1 MKYLTKIKSPADV
14 RDLAQD
20 ELLELAAEL
29 RQAIIAAVSKTG
41 GHLASSLGVVEL
53 TVALHK
59 VFATP
64 DDKIVWD
71 VSHQTYGHKIL
82 TGRADQIDTLRQY
95 HGLSG
100 FAKRSESEYDTFG
113 AGHASTSIS
122 AALGFAVARDL
133 KGEDHKVVAVIGD
146 GALTGGLAFEGLN
159 NAGSLKKDLLVV
171 LNDNTWSISK
181 NVGALS
187 KYLTSIM
194 ADEKFNK
201 LRREVWE
208 LTGRFK
214 RRDAIR
220 EAVKKVENS
229 VKNFLVPGMLFEKLG
244 FRYFGPIDG
253 HDLPLLIKTLQDVRN
268 LHGPIMLHVATV
280 KGKGFAPSEDDALT
294 YHGIGK
300 FNKVTGKM
308 DPGTPGLPSYTK
320 VFGSTMVEL
329 AEKDDQVVAIT
340 AAMCPG
346 TGLNAFAD
354 KYPDRFFDVGIAEG
368 HAGTFAAG
376 LAAEGIK
383 PFFAVYS
390 TFAQRAYDQMIHDM
404 ALQKLP
410 VVLAMDRGGL
420 VGADGPTHHGVFDLA
435 YLSTVPD
442 VTVAAPKDGNEFRA
456 MLHQSCDEPRPGVT
470 AIRYPRDS
478 VPTPITEEIP
488 RIEWGTWEWLT
499 EPAEAVCLA
508 VGTMTVEALR
518 AVELL
523 KANGIGL
530 AVINARFVKPMDA
543 LFLEQIRRKASII
556 VTAEEGALRGGFGQ
570 AVADY
575 LLGQRYDGFFKSLGI
590 PDKFITHGSRNEL
603 LEEIGLNAAGLA
615 RAVETLVNEA
625 ESARPPK
632 LRMGRNV
639 LKEFPLHSDSGTSST
654 RVGRNNKQTG
664 AR

>member
-1 MKYLTKIKSPADV
+1 VKHLSKVNCPADI
-14 RDLAQD
+14 RNLAQD
-20 ELLELAAEL
+20 ELIELAAEL
-29 RQAIIAAVSKTG
+29 RQAIIGAVSKTG

-59 VFATP
+59 VFDTP
-64 DDKIVWD
+64 TDKIVWD

-82 TGRADQIDTLRQY
+82 TGRRDRIDTLRQY

-100 FAKRSESEYDTFG
+100 FAKQTESEYDTFG

-133 KGEDHKVVAVIGD
+133 KGENHKVVAVIGD

-201 LRREVWE
+201 LRKEVWE

-220 EAVKKVENS
+220 ATVKRVENS
-229 VKNFLVPGMLFEKLG
+229 IKNFLVPGMLFEKLG

-253 HDLPLLIKTLQDVRN
+253 HDLPLLIKTLQDVKN

-280 KGKGFAPSEDDALT
+280 KGKGFAPSEGDALA
-294 YHGIGK
+294 YHGVGK
-300 FNKVTGKM
+300 FNEVTGQAT
-308 DPGTPGLPSYTK
+308 PGSPGLPSYTA
-320 VFGSTMVEL
+320 VFGSTMIEL
-329 AEKDDQVVAIT
+329 AEKDDKVIAIT

-346 TGLNAFAD
+346 TGLNEFAD
-354 KYPDRFFDVGIAEG
+354 RFPDRFFDVGIAEG

-376 LAAEGIK
+376 LASQGIK
-383 PFFAVYS
+383 PYFAVYS

-435 YLSTVPD
+435 YLSTIPE

-456 MLHQSCDEPRPGVT
+456 MLHQSCDEQRPGIT
-470 AIRYPRDS
+470 AIRFPRDN
-478 VPTPITEEIP
+478 VPVPMEDAIG

-499 EPAEAVCLA
+499 EPAEAICLA
-508 VGTMTVEALR
+508 VGTMTAEALN

-523 KANGIGL
+523 KAQGINL
-530 AVINARFVKPMDA
+530 AVVNARFVKPMDE
-543 LFLEQIRRKASII
+543 LFLKQVGHKASII

-570 AVADY
+570 AVADF
-575 LLGQRYDGFFKSLGI
+575 LLTGRFEGEFKAMGV
-590 PDKFITHGSRNEL
+590 PDRFVTHGSRPEL
-603 LEEIGLNAAGLA
+603 LQEIGLNADGIAKVVSDLVA
-615 RAVETLVNEA
+615 RSEAAVLSTPRRDGHLIKRYRLGIDDTA
-625 ESARPPK
+625 ARTEI
-632 LRMGRNV
+632 GRE
-639 LKEFPLHSDSGTSST
+639 K
-654 RVGRNNKQTG
+654 K
-664 AR
+664 